1 MTASAGRVFTLL
13 IVEDEEPMR
22 EFLAQLLTDDGYNV
36 RLAIHGRHALELIEQ
51 ERPDLVLSDLMMPVL
66 DGAELSRRLKASD
79 DTRQIPII
87 LMTSSG
93 RRAAD
98 RAAAEAYIAKP
109 FDLER
114 LEELIQ
120 RWLPS
125 TDQTV

>member
-1 MTASAGRVFTLL
+1 
-13 IVEDEEPMR
+13 MR